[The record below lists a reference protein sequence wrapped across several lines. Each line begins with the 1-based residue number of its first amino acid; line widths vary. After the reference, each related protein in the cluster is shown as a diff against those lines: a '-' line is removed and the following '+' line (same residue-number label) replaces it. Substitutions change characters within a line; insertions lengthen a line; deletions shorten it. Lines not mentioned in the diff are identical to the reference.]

1 MAASHLPR
9 VGWPPKPRSA
19 VDLALRSRAQ
29 TIAAVLAFASLLAIG
44 FMPLFNGP
52 GYEIALA
59 AGLILPTL
67 AAVATALDSIRRS
80 AEPFDAFSRGVA
92 SGCFLGLVGFSTTLV
107 HGVRSGFCDPQG
119 ERHSLL
125 SGR

>member
-1 MAASHLPR
+1 
-9 VGWPPKPRSA
+9 
-19 VDLALRSRAQ
+19 
-29 TIAAVLAFASLLAIG
+29 
-44 FMPLFNGP
+44 MPLFNGP

-59 AGLILPTL
+59 AGLILPSL

-92 SGCFLGLVGFSTTLV
+92 SGCCLGLVGFATTLV
-107 HGVRSGFCDPQG
+107 HGVRSGFLRCRRGQ
-119 ERHSLL
+119 RHSLL